1 MSAGQGYRQSGLFS
15 AFQALPRLC
24 FYERNDLQVSEY
36 IEKIDKTT
44 LPAVPLR
51 GVVIFPQ
58 TSVSMEISGT
68 SAMAALDEAAK
79 HDGVAFFVMQKD
91 FAADKATVD
100 NLHEIGCIAK
110 IKQTIRISEKSRRI
124 IVEGLNRASATG
136 YTKKGELL
144 TAELLVKLTHA
155 ADNGGLR
162 GEAYM
167 REAVAAFEKL
177 VEYMPKLSEDVT
189 AAVKS
194 IDHIGLLSDFIGCHI
209 LVRPSDKQKVL
220 EAFDPMKRIQTVISM
235 MYDEQ
240 QLLSTEMDIH
250 SKVQERLSRNQRE
263 YVLREQLKI
272 LKNELGEDGGS
283 EINDYRQRIDSA
295 KLPEEVADKLYKELA
310 RMSKNPF
317 GSAESSVSRNWL
329 DTMLEFPWMKLSK
342 DRADIARAKK
352 ILDEDHDGI
361 EKVKERILEFLAV
374 RQLSPNLKTQIICLV
389 GPPGVGKTSIG
400 ASIARA
406 TGRKYVRVSLG
417 GVRDEAE
424 IRGHR
429 KTYIGAMPG
438 RLVAALTQAG
448 TRNPVVLLDE
458 IDKLAQGVN
467 GDPASALLEVLDPEQ
482 NKAFRDHYM
491 ELPIDL
497 SECMF
502 IATANSLEE
511 VPRPLID
518 RMEII
523 EMKTYT
529 RHEKLSIAKNHMIAK
544 QAKTCGLN
552 RRQLRISD
560 DAILEL
566 IDYYTREAGV
576 RNLER
581 TIASLC
587 RKAAKKL
594 VENPDMKSV
603 SISDS
608 DIKDYLGAR
617 KLRPERIFDEDQVGV
632 VNGLAYTSVGGDM
645 LRLEALT
652 FEGSGKLE
660 LTGSLGDVMKES
672 AHIAL
677 SFVRSRAKEYGIDP
691 EFYKKRDIHIHVPE
705 GAVPK
710 DGPSAGV
717 TMVTVIASALSGLP
731 VRRDIAM
738 TGEVTLRGRVLAIGG
753 LREKTL
759 AAYAAGVRT
768 VLIPE
773 ENLPDLEEIDPI
785 VRESLEFVPV
795 KTADEVLK
803 LALVRP
809 IEAVGVIPE
818 LTGIGVVQP
827 VTSITGQ

>member
-1 MSAGQGYRQSGLFS
+1 M
-15 AFQALPRLC
+15 P
-24 FYERNDLQVSEY
+24 DY
-36 IEKIDKTT
+36 IEKIDRTS
-44 LPAVPLR
+44 LPVVPLR
-51 GVVIFPQ
+51 GIVVFPQ
-58 TSVSMEISGT
+58 NSMSIEISG
-68 SAMAALDEAAK
+68 AIGMAAIDAAK
-79 HDGVAFFVMQKD
+79 VNGMVFFVMQKD
-91 FAADKATVD
+91 DSDRPTAE
-100 NLHEIGCIAK
+100 NLLEVGCVAK
-110 IKQTIRISEKSRRI
+110 IKQTIRMSEKSRRI
-124 IVEGLNRASATG
+124 VIEGVNRAAASS
-136 YTKKGELL
+136 YQVKGDLM
-144 TAELLVKLTHA
+144 TADLLVKWTHA

-177 VEYMPKLSEDVT
+177 TAFMPKLSNDVA
-189 AAVKS
+189 AAVRS
-194 IDHIGLLSDFIGCHI
+194 ITNMGLLADFIACHV
-209 LVRPSDKQKVL
+209 LVRAGDKQKVL
-220 EAFDPMKRIQTVISM
+220 EAADPQKRIQTVIAM

-240 QLLSTEMDIH
+240 QLLETEMMIH
-250 SKVQERLSRNQRE
+250 SKVQERLNRNQRE
-263 YVLREQLKI
+263 YIMREELKA
-272 LKNELGEDGGS
+272 LKDELGEGEQGNS
-283 EINDYRQRIDSA
+283 EADEYRKRILDA
-295 KLPEEVADKLYKELA
+295 KLPREVEEKLLKEVG
-310 RMSKNPF
+310 RMAKNPF
-317 GSAESSVSRNWL
+317 GSAESSVSRNWI
-329 DTMLEFPWMKLSK
+329 DTCLEFPWMKLSK
-342 DRADIARAKK
+342 DRNDIARAKK
-352 ILDEDHDGI
+352 ILDEDHDGL

-374 RQLSPNLKTQIICLV
+374 RQLTPNLKTQIICLV

-429 KTYIGAMPG
+429 KTYVGAMPG
-438 RLVAALTQAG
+438 RITTALTQAG

-458 IDKLAQGVN
+458 IDKLSQSVN
-467 GDPASALLEVLDPEQ
+467 GDPSSALLEVLDPEQ

-502 IATANSLEE
+502 IATANTLET

-518 RMEII
+518 RMEVI

-544 QAKTCGLN
+544 QAKNCGLN
-552 RRQLRISD
+552 KRQFRLSD
-560 DAILEL
+560 DAVFEL
-566 IDYYTREAGV
+566 IDFYTREAGV

-581 TIASLC
+581 QIASLC

-594 VENPDMKSV
+594 VENPEMKSV
-603 SISDS
+603 SITASDVAG
-608 DIKDYLGAR
+608 YLGPR
-617 KLRPERIFDEDQVGV
+617 KLRPDHIFDEDQIGV

-645 LRLEALT
+645 LRLEVLT
-652 FEGSGKLE
+652 FKGTGKLE
-660 LTGSLGDVMKES
+660 LTGKLGDVMKES
-672 AHIAL
+672 AKIAL
-677 SFVRSRAKEYGIDP
+677 SFVRSRAKALGID
-691 EFYKKRDIHIHVPE
+691 EDFYKNTDIHIHVPE

-717 TMVTVIASALSGLP
+717 TMVTAIASALSGYP

-759 AAYAAGVRT
+759 AAYSAGVKT

-785 VRESLEFVPV
+785 VRETLEFVPV
-795 KTADEVLK
+795 KTADEVLEN
-803 LALVRP
+803 ALVRP
-809 IEAVGVIPE
+809 VEAVGIIPE
-818 LTGIGVVQP
+818 FANIEPVP
-827 VTSITGQ
+827 VTSVVGH